1 MVNISKK
8 KVNKKNLLHE
18 TKQRLS
24 QTMYNNYILV
34 GYIKK
39 KGLYE
44 DFLNFVNGTEQ
55 KVEVEIEALTP
66 ETKQNEQKDE
76 VKVVKKKTVKKEA
89 KKSATK
95 KTNTS
100 NKKAVKKPI
109 E

>member
-34 GYIKK
+34 EYIKK